1 MRCRGLLDLSSHGV
15 RGETAYQYN
24 KFNRFA
30 SVPKTDGGTTV
41 VITHACTPKGEIASV
56 EGYGTYKPAYTYDSA
71 ARLKKVEYSDG
82 TPTVE
87 YGYDRRGRVV
97 TVTDGRGTANISYN
111 SDSTVAFEE
120 IPYYTNRQM
129 KYLYD
134 ATGRMTAQGV
144 YNSSTG
150 EWEMQTTYTY
160 DGRSRLASIA
170 QGGRS
175 AVYTRHSLS
184 DRQNT
189 VNFGLIPHLYRA
201 YSPALAR
208 FLTRDPIAEQDGVG
222 SLPTLP

>member
-1 MRCRGLLDLSSHGV
+1 MNQWNPKRKTYADGSHVDYEYSNGLLSRRVCARGV
-15 RGETAYQYN
+15 
-24 KFNRFA
+24 
-30 SVPKTDGGTTV
+30 TT
-41 VITHACTPKGEIASV
+41 T
-56 EGYGTYKPAYTYDSA
+56 YTYDSA

-111 SDSTVAFEE
+111 SDNTVAFEE

-134 ATGRMTAQGV
+134 AAGRMTAQGV